1 MKRFLLAFLAVLMI
15 VSGCTVTK
23 QSLIKEL
30 GSNPDTEL
38 ASLCVDFFQNY
49 DKKPATQIELTYED
63 DTTVTVNDPI
73 LIQRFYRYIT
83 NISVKAKSTAADQ
96 SGEIIRLAL
105 DNGTLVLPMEFVGD
119 ALVLGNIAY
128 ELADASVLLQLVRQ
142 IKEGTTPVHVKK
154 SENYTARIDSLVQVG
169 NSLTADLEF
178 VNTSEEDIDTI
189 EATVIFVD
197 KTGKIMATKKINT
210 KLENPLE
217 PKGSYWI
224 AVSCDYKDT
233 IDDVTF
239 QD

>member
-1 MKRFLLAFLAVLMI
+1 M
-15 VSGCTVTK
+15 TK

-49 DKKPATQIELTYED
+49 DKKPATQIELTYAD

-154 SENYTARIDSLVQVG
+154 FENYTARIDSLVQVG

-210 KLENPLE
+210 KLENPLG

>member
-154 SENYTARIDSLVQVG
+154 FENYTARIDSLVQVG

>member
-1 MKRFLLAFLAVLMI
+1 MI
-15 VSGCTVTK
+15 IGGCTVTK

-38 ASLCVDFFQNY
+38 ANLCVDFFQNY

-154 SENYTARIDSLVQVG
+154 FENYTARIDSLVQVG

-210 KLENPLE
+210 KLENPLG